1 MEWACFVGSIFFL
14 VLYSNS
20 TQSHRHTPAHTHTLL
35 LLLYISADTLI
46 VSIWNSPAQNSTS
59 QSYLAFLQNAI
70 RGLLSVK
77 TVFNLLTSC
86 PAHHCP
92 LPVSLRLQYYVCG
105 PPLLWRA
112 GACLSLP
119 SLPAQEVLAF
129 PGTTILPKR
138 AFALG
143 SLFPLKALTI
153 NIILNY
159 LDLIYWES
167 ILNLKN

>member
-1 MEWACFVGSIFFL
+1 MNPLCRLNLFSRSIFQQHT
-14 VLYSNS
+14 V
-20 TQSHRHTPAHTHTLL
+20 TQTHTRAHAHPAAAS
-35 LLLYISADTLI
+35 LYLCRYINCLNLEFSCSKVHIPVL
-46 VSIWNSPAQNSTS
+46 
-59 QSYLAFLQNAI
+59 LAFLQNAI

-77 TVFNLLTSC
+77 IVFNLLTSC